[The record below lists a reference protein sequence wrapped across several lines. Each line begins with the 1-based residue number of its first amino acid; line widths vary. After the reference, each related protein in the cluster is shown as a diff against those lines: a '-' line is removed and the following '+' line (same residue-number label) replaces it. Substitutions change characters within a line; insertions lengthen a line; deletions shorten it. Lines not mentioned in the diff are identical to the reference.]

1 MKTASQLL
9 AIKGNQVLS
18 IAPNSDVYE
27 ALVVME
33 KHHVGALLVLDAEK
47 LVGIF
52 SERDYARNVA
62 LKGKSSKNTLISEVM
77 TSKVISISPNKTL
90 EDCMSIMT
98 EKRIRHLPVLEKDN
112 VIGVLSIGDLMKETL
127 THQQS
132 LIKQLKFQAKYANIK

>member
-1 MKTASQLL
+1 MKTAGQLL

-33 KHHVGALLVLDAEK
+33 KNHVGALLVLDAEK

-62 LKGKSSKNTLISEVM
+62 LKGKSSKNTLISKVM
-77 TSKVISISPNKTL
+77 TSKVISISPEKTV
-90 EDCMSIMT
+90 EECMSIMT

-112 VIGVLSIGDLMKETL
+112 VIGVLSIGDLLKETL
-127 THQQS
+127 TYQQS

>member
-1 MKTASQLL
+1 MKTASQLPAL
-9 AIKGNQVLS
+9 KGNQVLS

-27 ALVVME
+27 ALVMME

-77 TSKVISISPNKTL
+77 TSKVISISPDKTL

-132 LIKQLKFQAKYANIK
+132 LIKQMKFQAKYANIK

>member
-27 ALVVME
+27 ALVMME

-52 SERDYARNVA
+52 SERHYARNVA

-77 TSKVISISPNKTL
+77 TSKVISISPYKTL

-127 THQQS
+127 IHQQS

>member
-9 AIKGNQVLS
+9 ALKGNQVLS

-27 ALVVME
+27 ALVMME

-77 TSKVISISPNKTL
+77 TSKVISISPDKTL

-127 THQQS
+127 IHQES

>member
-9 AIKGNQVLS
+9 ALKGNQVLS

-27 ALVVME
+27 ALVMME

-77 TSKVISISPNKTL
+77 TSKVISISPDKTL

-132 LIKQLKFQAKYANIK
+132 LIKQMKFQAKYANIK